1 MRNNKLVD
9 KKEINVLVKDL
20 GEGKDGVFDLLYSK
34 MKKVIYYFL
43 LRENADKDAIEDVIA
58 SNFLVVIEKSK
69 SKMIYKNCF
78 SWILTIA
85 KFQWLSYNQKQ
96 NKVSYDSESIEKCG
110 ISTNIDSLSFKHEVE
125 KLDFQS
131 QQIIYFTFYEKMTY
145 FEIAKILKISVSTI
159 KRRRNEILNHFKE
172 FYYNEKN

>member
-1 MRNNKLVD
+1 MRYKNSID
-9 KKEINVLVKDL
+9 KKEINELVKEI
-20 GEGKDGVFDLLYSK
+20 GCGNENAFNLLYTK
-34 MKKVIYYFL
+34 MRKIVYYFL
-43 LRENADKDAIEDVIA
+43 LKQNANIDSVEDVIA
-58 SNFLVVIEKSK
+58 STFLVVIEKSK

-85 KFQWLSYNQKQ
+85 KFQWLSYNKKQ

>member
-58 SNFLVVIEKSK
+58 STFLVVIEKSK